1 MAVKH
6 GSRRHRMK
14 RGGGGGGDSEVRP
27 HGAGDVNLG
36 ELHEMTDSTGK
47 MTLDLEKAQSGG
59 RKSRRRHVHTK
70 NCVHM
75 KKTRKTRKARKHGGS
90 GVLAT
95 ALLPFGLFGLQK
107 YFQRSRTAKRDVKG
121 LGTNVKRGFKSIKK
135 ML

>member
-1 MAVKH
+1 MTVKY

-47 MTLDLEKAQSGG
+47 MTFDLEKAQSGG
-59 RKSRRRHVHTK
+59 RRSRKHHKHTK
-70 NCVHM
+70 NCRHV
-75 KKTRKTRKARKHGGS
+75 KKTRRTRKARKHGGS

-107 YFQRSRTAKRDVKG
+107 YFQRNRTAKRDVKG
-121 LGTNVKRGFKSIKK
+121 LGNKVKSGFKSIRK
-135 ML
+135 MM

>member
-27 HGAGDVNLG
+27 HGAIDVNLDIN
-36 ELHEMTDSTGK
+36 ESTGAVK
-47 MTLDLEKAQSGG
+47 LDNQTGG
-59 RKSRRRHVHTK
+59 RKSRRHHRHS
-70 NCVHM
+70 
-75 KKTRKTRKARKHGGS
+75 KKCNHSRKSRKTRKHGG

-107 YFQRSRTAKRDVKG
+107 YFQRRVTSKSRK
-121 LGTNVKRGFKSIKK
+121 
-135 ML
+135 